1 MGNVQCCAS
10 DLLEGKASKKPKN
23 KKKNKKEQKESSEK
37 TNGGVGG
44 GTINESVNKVTK
56 VAEDNSDRPAPQ
68 VAQAQA
74 SPPPDN
80 PVKNSQ
86 NSLNMTHP
94 TDSNSIKSETRN
106 ETMATARERFFG
118 QVHKI

>member
-37 TNGGVGG
+37 TNGVGG

-86 NSLNMTHP
+86 DSLNMTHP

-118 QVHKI
+118 QVYKI